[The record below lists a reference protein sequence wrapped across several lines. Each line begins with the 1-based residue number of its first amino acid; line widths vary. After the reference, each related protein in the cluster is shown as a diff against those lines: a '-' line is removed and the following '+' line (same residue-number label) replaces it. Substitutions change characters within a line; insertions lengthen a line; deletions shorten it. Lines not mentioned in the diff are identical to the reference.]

1 MSAIFRST
9 LGLALNDYDD
19 ILVSLRRITRAID
32 LQSKR
37 LQKAAGLTTSQLLVM
52 QAIDKLGSPPP
63 SAIAK
68 EVVLSQAT
76 ITNILDRLETHGLVK
91 RSRTSEDRR
100 LVRIDLTDVG
110 QEKLVDAPEL
120 LQAGFLKEYRQ
131 LPDWQRNMLIASL
144 QHIAHMMDAEDLDAS
159 PILVLGE
166 VDSHP

>member
-1 MSAIFRST
+1 
-9 LGLALNDYDD
+9 
-19 ILVSLRRITRAID
+19 
-32 LQSKR
+32 
-37 LQKAAGLTTSQLLVM
+37 M